1 MVFSVARLFSLHNQ
15 GVDLHIAEP
24 WLSGHLR
31 TGHDMATTWPRLSRS
46 LVAAVASDDALHPQ
60 PLSATVS
67 HCQLGKLGKLWKTRS
82 RRMVWTALS
91 VHIVLLPRYL
101 KALQFERC
109 PPHWCLSRAKDKFLW
124 VTKKLIQI
132 YTVTLINCPTAGL
145 SNSFNDEKRGHRRG
159 IQNPQEINKG
169 RQQRYRKM
177 QAL

>member
-1 MVFSVARLFSLHNQ
+1 VVFSVPRLFSLHNQ

-31 TGHDMATTWPRLSRS
+31 TGHDMATATTESFTRCCGSQWWCP
-46 LVAAVASDDALHPQ
+46 AS
-60 PLSATVS
+60 SATVS

-169 RQQRYRKM
+169 RQQRYRKYRKM

>member
-1 MVFSVARLFSLHNQ
+1 
-15 GVDLHIAEP
+15 
-24 WLSGHLR
+24 
-31 TGHDMATTWPRLSRS
+31 
-46 LVAAVASDDALHPQ
+46 
-60 PLSATVS
+60 
-67 HCQLGKLGKLWKTRS
+67 
-82 RRMVWTALS
+82 MVWTALS